1 MWHRE
6 TAWDSSW
13 PVTSEN
19 STGRHPYLILIHI
32 SISIEEN
39 STGRHPYRR
48 PMCSAVQSNSCVD
61 KCLISSL
68 MKAAMIISS
77 VMHCYFNHY
86 CFQNYN
92 HFQSIQFLHQA
103 HQMYIYACPL
113 FHLWDMYLYPYLYM
127 CISMSVF
134 VSLILWKLSQVF
146 QTQHMF
152 LYLYLNLYLQLCSV
166 LWKLSS
172 VSDTTTV
179 FSCFPTWPPLHL
191 QLLFIGAFC
200 RRVNTSGLI
209 SPQFARQVFASILS
223 TLNIQIWTKER
234 KRGLMSK
241 AYLKVN

>member
-13 PVTSEN
+13 PVTS
-19 STGRHPYLILIHI
+19 
-32 SISIEEN
+32 EN

-113 FHLWDMYLYPYLYM
+113 FHLWDMYLYPYLYVYFYV
-127 CISMSVF
+127 CICVFNSM
-134 VSLILWKLSQVF
+134 KA
-146 QTQHMF
+146 
-152 LYLYLNLYLQLCSV
+152 
-166 LWKLSS
+166 LSS
-172 VSDTTTV
+172 VSDTTRV
-179 FSCFPTWPPLHL
+179 FVFVS
-191 QLLFIGAFC
+191 Q
-200 RRVNTSGLI
+200 S
-209 SPQFARQVFASILS
+209 VFASVFSFMKALKRFRHNDCFLLFSDLAPSPFTVAIYWRLLQ
-223 TLNIQIWTKER
+223 TR
-234 KRGLMSK
+234 KYIGSD
-241 AYLKVN
+241 

>member
-1 MWHRE
+1 MH
-6 TAWDSSW
+6 
-13 PVTSEN
+13 VLYFIF
-19 STGRHPYLILIHI
+19 GICICIHI
-32 SISIEEN
+32 
-39 STGRHPYRR
+39 
-48 PMCSAVQSNSCVD
+48 C
-61 KCLISSL
+61 
-68 MKAAMIISS
+68 
-77 VMHCYFNHY
+77 
-86 CFQNYN
+86 
-92 HFQSIQFLHQA
+92 
-103 HQMYIYACPL
+103 
-113 FHLWDMYLYPYLYM
+113 M

-146 QTQHMF
+146 QTQHVF

-209 SPQFARQVFASILS
+209 SPQFARQVFAPILS

-241 AYLKVN
+241 AYLKVNLVQLAHTLDWFWTRSSSNFRSKSEFCKISFLVSQARRWPPPGSDFSGF

>member
-61 KCLISSL
+61 KCLLSSL

-103 HQMYIYACPL
+103 HQMYIYACHL

-134 VSLILWKLSQVF
+134 VCLILWKLSQVF
-146 QTQHMF
+146 QF
-152 LYLYLNLYLQLCSV
+152 CICISNLKSV
-166 LWKLSS
+166 FA
-172 VSDTTTV
+172 TV
-179 FSCFPTWPPLHL
+179 FSFMKALKRFRHNDCF
-191 QLLFIGAFC
+191 LLFSDLAPSPFTVAIYWRLLQTRKYIG
-200 RRVNTSGLI
+200 SD
-209 SPQFARQVFASILS
+209 
-223 TLNIQIWTKER
+223 
-234 KRGLMSK
+234 
-241 AYLKVN
+241 